1 MGPGRDQTHDSWISS
16 YVTDCATWP
25 GIWNKCQNLMSWP
38 IGLLKHYTQAYFAG
52 DYFCL
57 KFVHFFQ
64 GELDYI
70 IQPKD
75 KIVFISTLHG
85 G

>member
-1 MGPGRDQTHDSWISS
+1 
-16 YVTDCATWP
+16 
-25 GIWNKCQNLMSWP
+25 MSWP

-85 G
+85 GWRVVEFRQYSGNSVLATMFSWKKVIWTL